1 MAKLITAAERIDR
14 SRKLIQQARD
24 YPLPDEGVGWMD
36 FSYAAQVKDLLRQ
49 AREMIKFISY
59 TSGLSNE
66 VKEESKVVFSEIE
79 QADKE
84 LLHHNRS

>member
-1 MAKLITAAERIDR
+1 MAKLITATERIDR
-14 SRKLIQQARD
+14 ARKLIQEARD

-36 FSYAAQVKDLLRQ
+36 FSYAAQVKDLFRK

-59 TSGLSNE
+59 TSGLSAE
-66 VKEESKVVFSEIE
+66 VKEESKVVFAEIE

-84 LLHHNRS
+84 LLHRSRL